1 MEISEFQL
9 RKLRNYLNNEIG
21 FYIDDSKMQNI
32 YKRKVVKLLKDK
44 NYTDFK
50 EFFKDLILKKSSILK
65 QDLINVFMVNETYF
79 FREKYQFDTLI
90 NYVLPELD
98 LLRPK
103 NEVINILCA
112 PVSTG
117 EEIYSIAIML
127 MEEGNLINKR
137 DFMLLGIDI
146 DSDAI
151 NKAKEGVYSERSVH
165 KLPDEIKEKYFIK
178 TGNKYRVKD
187 FLKKAVNF
195 KIVNIMDKYQMK
207 KLGMF
212 DVIFS
217 RNMLIYFD
225 EKSKREVIATFY
237 SIMKEGG
244 YLFLGHAERVPGD
257 ITLFKSIKIGES
269 FVYKKNSHN

>member
-1 MEISEFQL
+1 LKISEYQFK
-9 RKLRNYLNNEIG
+9 KLRNYLNNEIG
-21 FYIDDSKMQNI
+21 VYVDDDKMNI
-32 YKRKVVKLLKDK
+32 LYKRKILKLLKEK
-44 NYTDFK
+44 GYRDF
-50 EFFKDLILKKSSILK
+50 ENFFKDLVLKISSMLK
-65 QDLINVFMVNETYF
+65 QDLINVFTINETYF

-90 NYVLPELD
+90 NYVLPEID
-98 LLRPK
+98 MFRPK

-117 EEIYSIAIML
+117 EELYSIAIML

-151 NKAKEGVYSERSVH
+151 AKAKEGIYSQRSVH
-165 KLPDEIKEKYFIK
+165 KLPEEIKEKYFIK

-187 FLKKAVNF
+187 FLRKAVNF
-195 KIVNIMDKYQMK
+195 KVVNIMDKYQMK

-225 EKSKREVIATFY
+225 EKSKREVLATFY
-237 SIMKEGG
+237 SILKDEE
-244 YLFLGHAERVPGD
+244 YLFLGHAERVLGD
-257 ITLFKSIKIGES
+257 TLFKSIKIGES
-269 FVYKKNSHN
+269 FVYKKAADS